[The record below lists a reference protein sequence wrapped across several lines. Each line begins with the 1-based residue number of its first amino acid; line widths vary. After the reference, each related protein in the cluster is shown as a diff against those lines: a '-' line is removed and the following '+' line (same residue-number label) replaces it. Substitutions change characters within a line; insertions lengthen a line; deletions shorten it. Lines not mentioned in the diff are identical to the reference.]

1 MKSII
6 NIAGYKF
13 ITLDQ
18 LESLR
23 NQLKLL
29 CKNHDLK
36 GTILLAKEGINI
48 MLAGAQ
54 SDITLFANEVKK
66 DTRFYDMEF
75 KKSYSDFIP
84 FKRLVIKIKKEII
97 AFNISEVQPEN
108 STAAR
113 ISPKEF
119 KQWLDQNK
127 DIVVLDVRNQCEIAA
142 GKFKNAIDLDVKNF
156 RNFPQAIKK
165 LPESSKQK
173 SIVTYCTGGIRCEKA
188 ATYLIQQ
195 GFANVL
201 QLQGGILQY
210 FAECGATHFEG
221 QCFVFDDR
229 GKVTAQDTV

>member
-1 MKSII
+1 MKNIS

-18 LESLR
+18 LEALR

-29 CKNHDLK
+29 CKNCDLK

-54 SDITLFANEVKK
+54 PGVSLFLSEIKKDERFSDI
-66 DTRFYDMEF
+66 DF

-84 FKRLVIKIKKEII
+84 FKRLLIKIKQEII
-97 AFNISEVQPEN
+97 PFNIPAIQPE
-108 STAAR
+108 SEAAPR
-113 ISPKEF
+113 IFAKEF
-119 KQWLDQNK
+119 QQWLDQNK
-127 DIVVLDVRNQCEIAA
+127 DIVVLDVRNQCEIEV
-142 GKFKNAIDLDVKNF
+142 GKFKNAVDLGIKNF
-156 RNFPQAIKK
+156 RNFPRAIKK
-165 LPESSKQK
+165 LPESIKQK
-173 SIVTYCTGGIRCEKA
+173 PIITYCTGGIRCEKA
-188 ATYLIQQ
+188 ATYLLQQ
-195 GFANVL
+195 GFKNVL

-210 FAECGATHFEG
+210 FAECGSENFEG